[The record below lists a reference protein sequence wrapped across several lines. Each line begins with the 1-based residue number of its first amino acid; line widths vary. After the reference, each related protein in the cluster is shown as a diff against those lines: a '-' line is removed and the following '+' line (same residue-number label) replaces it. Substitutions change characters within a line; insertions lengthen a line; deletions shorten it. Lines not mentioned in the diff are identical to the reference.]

1 MVFGFLSVL
10 FIHIWENV
18 GMTLGLMPV
27 TGIPLPFISYGG
39 TFQMVNLAMI
49 GLCLSVRYH
58 RHGTHGVDHMPAFFA
73 NLGDRME
80 EIRHRQWQKERLKR
94 WRP

>member
-27 TGIPLPFISYGG
+27 TGIPLPFVSYGG

-58 RHGTHGVDHMPAFFA
+58 RYGTHGVIHLPSFMTAIADRIDAFR
-73 NLGDRME
+73 D
-80 EIRHRQWQKERLKR
+80 RQWEAERLKR
-94 WRP
+94 WR